1 MTVQKIPPAPPPPPP
16 PRAMN
21 DTDLYGFVF
30 LYMQVG
36 LERDELETD
45 TTYRSLLGKLPEG
58 PVYLQAAY
66 AAIEEKVAKMDEYVQ
81 VWLQYQ
87 SLWDMDMS
95 MVYNRLGENMEKWM
109 VLLKDIK

>member
-1 MTVQKIPPAPPPPPP
+1 MLNTSCNV
-16 PRAMN
+16 
-21 DTDLYGFVF
+21 L
-30 LYMQVG
+30 QVG
-36 LERDELETD
+36 LEREDSDSD
-45 TTYRSLLGKLPEG
+45 TTYRNLLARLPEG

-66 AAIEEKVAKMDEYVQ
+66 AAIEEKVAKMEEYVQ

-95 MVYNRLGENMEKWM
+95 MIYNRLGENMEKWM

>member
-1 MTVQKIPPAPPPPPP
+1 MRGTLLHSIHSS
-16 PRAMN
+16 
-21 DTDLYGFVF
+21 TDLAPIN
-30 LYMQVG
+30 LINHILMWQVG
-36 LERDELETD
+36 LERDEFETD
-45 TTYRSLLGKLPEG
+45 TTYRNLLAKLPEG

-66 AAIEEKVAKMDEYVQ
+66 AAIEEKVAKMEEYVQ

-95 MVYNRLGENMEKWM
+95 MIYNRLGENMEKWM

>member
-1 MTVQKIPPAPPPPPP
+1 M
-16 PRAMN
+16 
-21 DTDLYGFVF
+21 
-30 LYMQVG
+30 G
-36 LERDELETD
+36 LERDEYDTD
-45 TTYRSLLGKLPEG
+45 TTYRSLLAKLPEG

-66 AAIEEKVAKMDEYVQ
+66 AAIEEKVAKMEEYVQ

-109 VLLKDIK
+109 VLLKDIKWVKFTGCICNFSNNKNMTFF

>member
-1 MTVQKIPPAPPPPPP
+1 M
-16 PRAMN
+16 
-21 DTDLYGFVF
+21 
-30 LYMQVG
+30 G
-36 LERDELETD
+36 LERDEYETD

-66 AAIEEKVAKMDEYVQ
+66 AAIEEKVAKMEEYVQ

-87 SLWDMDMS
+87 SLWDMDMN
-95 MVYNRLGENMEKWM
+95 MIYNRLEENMEKWM